1 MIEISFNLTLVQLS
15 LALVEQEL
23 NKGIFSL
30 KKKVHLIEY

>member
-23 NKGIFSL
+23 N
-30 KKKVHLIEY
+30 E